1 MHASGPVDLLKVDV
15 EGAEARVLRSA
26 DLERWQPRVVLVE
39 ATLPHTTIPSH
50 EEWERLVFDAGYRLA
65 LFDGVNRF
73 YALAQEDELLRR
85 LAVPAN
91 VSDRFLPHRLA
102 VTLGAARSRV
112 IVPRNRLSPAAPPA
126 TRIGV
131 ALASPMPGR
140 TAEHVRAELR
150 RLKSSMLAPETLESY
165 QPESDDDFGILIDAE
180 IGPAGEEGGERFS
193 FTACSPSWLTDVS
206 RGSPEAFRWE
216 RVRLVLPAWISPWS
230 DVQSPT
236 SVATRQART
245 GPTWRTSWTASCP
258 GSSRLPV
265 PNETRLHHRSS
276 CWLDR

>member
-1 MHASGPVDLLKVDV
+1 M
-15 EGAEARVLRSA
+15 
-26 DLERWQPRVVLVE
+26 VVWG
-39 ATLPHTTIPSH
+39 SSSSM
-50 EEWERLVFDAGYRLA
+50 RDRLA

-216 RVRLVLPAWISPWS
+216 RARLVLPAWDLALVRRAVADLCRHTSGEDWA
-230 DVQSPT
+230 DV
-236 SVATRQART
+236 A
-245 GPTWRTSWTASCP
+245 
-258 GSSRLPV
+258 
-265 PNETRLHHRSS
+265 NK
-276 CWLDR
+276 LDRFMSWEFEAPGA